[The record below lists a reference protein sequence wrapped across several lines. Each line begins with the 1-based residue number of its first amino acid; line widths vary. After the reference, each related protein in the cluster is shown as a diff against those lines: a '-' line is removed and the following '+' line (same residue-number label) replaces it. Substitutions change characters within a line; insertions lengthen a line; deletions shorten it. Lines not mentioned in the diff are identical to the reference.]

1 MASWLLPALKAVLPH
16 MGDIVSAAKP
26 VFTRRK
32 PETTASATQADPS
45 LAQQQIAE
53 LQAATAQNATHIKE
67 LASKLQSTVSALEI
81 AAQLTETRLR
91 RALIVCALAAGV
103 SCAAL
108 GVALFTLL
116 AR

>member
-32 PETTASATQADPS
+32 DAAASAPADPS

-53 LQAATAQNATHIKE
+53 LQAASAQNATHIKE
-67 LASKLQSTVSALEI
+67 LASKLQSTVAALEI
-81 AAQLTETRLR
+81 AAQMTESRLR

>member
-16 MGDIVSAAKP
+16 VGDLVSAAKP
-26 VFTRRK
+26 VFTGRK
-32 PETTASATQADPS
+32 VEPTSNESS

>member
-16 MGDIVSAAKP
+16 VGDLVTAAKP

-32 PETTASATQADPS
+32 AQPGTPASDAS

-67 LASKLQSTVSALEI
+67 LASKLQSTVAALEI
-81 AAQLTETRLR
+81 AAQLTESRLR

-103 SCAAL
+103 SVAAL
-108 GVALFTLL
+108 CVALFTLL

>member
-16 MGDIVSAAKP
+16 VGDLVSAAKP
-26 VFTRRK
+26 VFTGRK
-32 PETTASATQADPS
+32 AEPTSSEAS

>member
-32 PETTASATQADPS
+32 PDAAPSAPADPS

-67 LASKLQSTVSALEI
+67 LASKLQSTVAALEI
-81 AAQLTETRLR
+81 AAQMTETRLR
-91 RALIVCALAAGV
+91 RALIVCALAAGM